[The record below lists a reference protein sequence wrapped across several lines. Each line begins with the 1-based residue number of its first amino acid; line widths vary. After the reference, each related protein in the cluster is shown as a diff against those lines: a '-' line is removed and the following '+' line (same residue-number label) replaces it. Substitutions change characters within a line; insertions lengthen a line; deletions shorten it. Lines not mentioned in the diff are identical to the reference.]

1 MIQEKE
7 KPLYT
12 KRNLKLEKNEIFI
25 ITILKAQGNFTY
37 VHEQAASK
45 GISKQHIRRWQ
56 RDWKEEN
63 L

>member
-1 MIQEKE
+1 MFQEKE

-12 KRNLKLEKNEIFI
+12 KRNSKLEKNEILI

-45 GISKQHIRRWQ
+45 SLSKKHMGRWQ
-56 RDWKEEN
+56 RD
-63 L
+63 

>member
-45 GISKQHIRRWQ
+45 GVSKQHIRR
-56 RDWKEEN
+56 
-63 L
+63 